1 MLLSYLKIA
10 YRQLLKRAL
19 FSFVNVVGLAV
30 AMAAVFLIWQY
41 VVFEMNYDRF
51 HEKSDRIYRVAHSRY
66 QDGVLQYQKAQTF
79 IPVGEALKRDY
90 AFVEEYATLFKISD
104 QSEIVVT
111 YYQDAEETIKFN
123 EKRVYHVKGD
133 FFKVFTV
140 AVMEGKMPAGPLQ
153 PKTVWI
159 SSSVAK
165 KYFGNYSPLN
175 KIIHHSYSG
184 DFKIVGV
191 YDDFPENSHL
201 KPDFLFSWESVSDQ
215 ASGGDANNWHWD
227 GFFTYILLTPGTP
240 AGHVEGNWPTF
251 TAKYLGRKT
260 NRIGESKFF
269 LQPLTDI
276 HLHSHLQGEA
286 DTNGNALVIG
296 ILKVLSLFILL
307 IAYINYINLST
318 AKAIERVKEIGVR
331 RIVGSTRGEVAA
343 QFMIESLVITSAAVI
358 PAAFLVFLLTNN
370 PYIEGLNLSPTL
382 LVEGSSWI
390 VVAMTIA
397 FGSLASAF
405 YPAFIIS
412 SRNVANVLRGKRIMS
427 DNRFP
432 VTLRTSMVTFQ
443 FVLAIFMITG
453 SLMIHKQIRFMKT
466 RELGLDISQTLV
478 LETFVKFGPPGSY
491 SVFTK
496 SLQVLKNKLI
506 SNPKIAGVT
515 ASYDIPGKEHLSLF
529 PNFRNIKNSEELV
542 SLYYSRIDY
551 DFIPLFNVKVLA
563 GRNFSN
569 DMTTDESAIVINREA
584 LDLLGFE
591 KADDAINYEVTF
603 GREPNL
609 RKANI
614 IGVVDFRAAS
624 FKEKNLPVVYQINWA
639 PLRYLSIKLNDVTS
653 LSDQIAFVKKQ
664 WESHFPDQ
672 PFNYFFLDEYFNQ
685 QYQADQKFSL
695 TLTLFTVL
703 SIVIACMGL
712 YGLSSIVTS
721 QRTKEIGIRKVLGA
735 SIKNLFL
742 MLSKDFGVM
751 IFIAGAISAPIVWYA
766 ISKWL
771 DNYAYHTQMS
781 WWIFVLP
788 LIAML
793 FIVFLT
799 IGHHALRTALANPV
813 DTLKDE

>member
-10 YRQLLKRAL
+10 YRHLLKRTL
-19 FSFVNVVGLAV
+19 FSFVNVAGLAV
-30 AMAAVFLIWQY
+30 AMAAVILICQY
-41 VVFEMNYDRF
+41 VVFEMSYDRF
-51 HEKSDRIYRVAHSRY
+51 HEKSDRIYRVAHRRY
-66 QDGVLQYQKAQTF
+66 QDGVLQYQRAQTF

-90 AFVEEYATLFKISD
+90 AFVEEYATLFKISE

-111 YYQDAEETIKFN
+111 YYKDSKETIKFN

-140 AVMEGKMPAGPLQ
+140 AVMEGKMPLGPLQ

-165 KYFGNYSPLN
+165 KYFGNDSPLD

-191 YDDFPENSHL
+191 YEDFPENSHL
-201 KPDFLFSWESVSDQ
+201 KGDFLFSWESVSDQ

-227 GFFTYILLTPGTP
+227 GFFTYILLTPGTT
-240 AGHVEGNWPTF
+240 AEHVEGNWTTF
-251 TAKYLGRKT
+251 TAKYLGQKT
-260 NRIGESKFF
+260 NRICESKFF

-286 DTNGNALVIG
+286 DTNGNAVVVG

-307 IAYINYINLST
+307 IAYINYINLSS

-331 RIVGSTRGEVAA
+331 KIVGSTRGQLAA
-343 QFMIESLVITSAAVI
+343 QFMIESLMITSAAVI
-358 PAAFLVFLLTNN
+358 SAALLVFLLTNT
-370 PYIEGLNLSPTL
+370 PYIESLNLSTTL
-382 LVEGSSWI
+382 VDDRSWI
-390 VVAMTIA
+390 VLAMTVT
-397 FGSLASAF
+397 FGSLASGF

-412 SRNVANVLRGKRIMS
+412 SCNVANALKGKIVLS
-427 DNRFP
+427 QNRFP
-432 VTLRTSMVTFQ
+432 VTLRRSMVTFQ

-453 SLMIHKQIRFMKT
+453 SLMIQKQIRFMKT

-478 LETFVKFGPPGSY
+478 VETFVKFGPPGSD

-529 PNFRNIKNSEELV
+529 PTFRNIKNSEELL

-551 DFIPLFNVKVLA
+551 EFIPLFNVKVLA

-569 DMTTDESAIVINREA
+569 DMTTDESAIVINKEA

-591 KADDAINYEVTF
+591 KADDAINFEVTF

-614 IGVVDFRAAS
+614 IGVVDFRATS

-639 PLRYLSIKLNDVTS
+639 PLRYLSIKLSDVTS

-664 WESHFPDQ
+664 WASHFPDQ
-672 PFNYFFLDEYFNQ
+672 PFNYFFLDEFFNQ

-735 SIKNLFL
+735 SVRNLFI
-742 MLSKDFGVM
+742 MLSKDFGIM
-751 IFIAGAISAPIVWYA
+751 IFLAGAISAPIVWYA

-799 IGHHALRTALANPV
+799 IGHHTLRTALANPV

>member
-1 MLLSYLKIA
+1 
-10 YRQLLKRAL
+10 
-19 FSFVNVVGLAV
+19 
-30 AMAAVFLIWQY
+30 
-41 VVFEMNYDRF
+41 
-51 HEKSDRIYRVAHSRY
+51 
-66 QDGVLQYQKAQTF
+66 
-79 IPVGEALKRDY
+79 
-90 AFVEEYATLFKISD
+90 
-104 QSEIVVT
+104 
-111 YYQDAEETIKFN
+111 
-123 EKRVYHVKGD
+123 
-133 FFKVFTV
+133 
-140 AVMEGKMPAGPLQ
+140 
-153 PKTVWI
+153 
-159 SSSVAK
+159 
-165 KYFGNYSPLN
+165 
-175 KIIHHSYSG
+175 
-184 DFKIVGV
+184 
-191 YDDFPENSHL
+191 
-201 KPDFLFSWESVSDQ
+201 
-215 ASGGDANNWHWD
+215 
-227 GFFTYILLTPGTP
+227 
-240 AGHVEGNWPTF
+240 
-251 TAKYLGRKT
+251 
-260 NRIGESKFF
+260 
-269 LQPLTDI
+269 
-276 HLHSHLQGEA
+276 
-286 DTNGNALVIG
+286 
-296 ILKVLSLFILL
+296 
-307 IAYINYINLST
+307 
-318 AKAIERVKEIGVR
+318 
-331 RIVGSTRGEVAA
+331 
-343 QFMIESLVITSAAVI
+343 
-358 PAAFLVFLLTNN
+358 
-370 PYIEGLNLSPTL
+370 
-382 LVEGSSWI
+382 
-390 VVAMTIA
+390 MTIA

-478 LETFVKFGPPGSY
+478 LETFVKFGPPGSD

-672 PFNYFFLDEYFNQ
+672 PFNYFFLDE
-685 QYQADQKFSL
+685 
-695 TLTLFTVL
+695 
-703 SIVIACMGL
+703 
-712 YGLSSIVTS
+712 
-721 QRTKEIGIRKVLGA
+721 
-735 SIKNLFL
+735 
-742 MLSKDFGVM
+742 
-751 IFIAGAISAPIVWYA
+751 
-766 ISKWL
+766 
-771 DNYAYHTQMS
+771 
-781 WWIFVLP
+781 
-788 LIAML
+788 
-793 FIVFLT
+793 
-799 IGHHALRTALANPV
+799 
-813 DTLKDE
+813 